1 MNRLPHGYTNQT
13 KLEGGNVVKSYVGPG
28 ASERCQTEQLCL
40 QAFDGLLPVPSLID
54 ARESEVTMQFLP
66 GRHGQE
72 LIDEGHA
79 EAVLYAAGSMLG
91 RIHELPKHTLQLR
104 GQGRVI
110 MHGDFGP
117 QNLLLSDGGDEVL
130 GVLDWE
136 WAHYGDPLEDLAW
149 AEWIV
154 RMHHPESE
162 SALRALFEGYGERPP
177 WPNRQAPMMRR
188 CEELAAQDTVQ
199 HGVTQAAQ
207 LWTDRISLVRAW
219 APLPDDE
226 VV

>member
-1 MNRLPHGYTNQT
+1 MGHGA
-13 KLEGGNVVKSYVGPG
+13 L
-28 ASERCQTEQLCL
+28 ERCRTEQLCL
-40 QAFDGLLPVPSLID
+40 RAFDGLLPVPSLID
-54 ARESEVTMQFLP
+54 AREGEVTMQLLP

-72 LIDEGHA
+72 LFDEGHTD
-79 EAVLYAAGSMLG
+79 AVLYAAGSVLR
-91 RIHELPKHTLQLR
+91 RIHGLPKHTLQLR

-110 MHGDFGP
+110 VHGDFGP
-117 QNLLLSDGGDEVL
+117 QNLLLSDSGDEVL

-136 WAHYGDPLEDLAW
+136 WAHSGDPLEDLAW

-162 SALRALFEGYGERPP
+162 SGLRALFEGYGERPT
-177 WPNRQAPMMRR
+177 WPNRQAQMMRR
-188 CEELAAQDTVQ
+188 CEELAALDPVQ
-199 HGVTQAAQ
+199 SGGIPAAQ